1 MTCAKIPAPVNGDV
15 FWESTDFNSVA
26 SYTCHEGYFLS
37 GAFERRCLANGFWS
51 ERPPRC
57 VPAVSTSTTATNL
70 TSTTKVT
77 EPSELADPP
86 ADQIPFTSPRP
97 HPSMHHPPT
106 SDIRLMV
113 SNVPTSDKSKSD
125 ANAYIVWAM
134 IALLICLIILVIIL
148 IVVVYVRKKRTSDL
162 DSAAANSVENPVY
175 SGG

>member
-1 MTCAKIPAPVNGDV
+1 
-15 FWESTDFNSVA
+15 
-26 SYTCHEGYFLS
+26 
-37 GAFERRCLANGFWS
+37 
-51 ERPPRC
+51 
-57 VPAVSTSTTATNL
+57 
-70 TSTTKVT
+70 
-77 EPSELADPP
+77 
-86 ADQIPFTSPRP
+86 
-97 HPSMHHPPT
+97 MHHPPT